1 MAKASKYKKNTTEQE
16 IEPTIDPI
24 VSIET
29 VTEAIQEVQVE
40 AQAVQESVIEEA
52 TAPIPVIIEEPLVD
66 IKVSDIVEQEA
77 PVVENVEQ
85 PEIVPAIEPIIEN
98 VVEKAIEEVIPEPII
113 EQIIEVTPE
122 PVIPA
127 IPTIQPSR
135 IGKLIVSTTFI
146 KSTPTFFTWLHK
158 QGYAILSR
166 ETNKNGDI
174 TFVIEGHSLDAII
187 GEPPIYSVTAGN
199 RLHIVRK

>member
-24 VSIET
+24 VSTET

-40 AQAVQESVIEEA
+40 AQVLQESVVEEV
-52 TAPIPVIIEEPLVD
+52 TEPIPVIIEEPLLDVKVD
-66 IKVSDIVEQEA
+66 DIIEQQIPA
-77 PVVENVEQ
+77 
-85 PEIVPAIEPIIEN
+85 IIPAIEPIIEN
-98 VVEKAIEEVIPEPII
+98 VVEKTIA
-113 EQIIEVTPE
+113 EQIIEISPE
-122 PVIPA
+122 PVVPS

-135 IGKLIVSTTFI
+135 IGKLIVSDTFI
-146 KSTPTFFTWLHK
+146 RSTPTFFTWLHK